1 MDTQNNAT
9 NNNPKILVVE
19 DDPFLANLLR
29 LRLEKEKIEVIQAK
43 DGEEALQKLKEI
55 EPDLILL
62 DLILPK
68 KSGFEVLEDISLN
81 PSLRNKPVIILS
93 NLGQTVD
100 VQRGKQLGAV
110 EYFVKAKI
118 SIDDLIAKIE
128 EFLQKK

>member
-1 MDTQNNAT
+1 
-9 NNNPKILVVE
+9 
-19 DDPFLANLLR
+19 
-29 LRLEKEKIEVIQAK
+29 
-43 DGEEALQKLKEI
+43 
-55 EPDLILL
+55 
-62 DLILPK
+62 
-68 KSGFEVLEDISLN
+68 
-81 PSLRNKPVIILS
+81 LRNKPVIILS

>member
-55 EPDLILL
+55 EPNLILL

>member
-1 MDTQNNAT
+1 MDTQNNT
-9 NNNPKILVVE
+9 INSSPKILVVE

-68 KSGFEVLEDISLN
+68 KVVLKYWRI
-81 PSLRNKPVIILS
+81 
-93 NLGQTVD
+93 
-100 VQRGKQLGAV
+100 
-110 EYFVKAKI
+110 
-118 SIDDLIAKIE
+118 
-128 EFLQKK
+128 FL